1 MERLK
6 NTFIELIAG
15 NHSKNGNSF
24 CGDTYYFDQKENIFI
39 CLLADGLGSGRYA
52 YESSFAAAEAV
63 KEQWQFE
70 SVEKLMNIINEAM
83 FQKRGAA
90 VAIFR
95 IDFNSHEVEYT
106 CVGNIRFYLY
116 GPDGKLT
123 YPLPVTGYLSGRPQ
137 KYRMERFSYE
147 PGSKFLVHSD
157 GINIMNTKELMR
169 YRDVDQIAARLDDV
183 ALQSNDDATFL
194 IGNLL

>member
-1 MERLK
+1 MEKLQSEK
-6 NTFIELIAG
+6 LELIAG
-15 NHSKNGNSF
+15 VHSKNGNSF
-24 CGDTYYFDQKENIFI
+24 CGDTYFFAQEGSTFI

-52 YESSFAAAEAV
+52 YESSQAAAEIV
-63 KEQWQFE
+63 KRDWLSE
-70 SVEKLMNIINEAM
+70 SIEEMMNLINTAM

-90 VAIFR
+90 VALFK
-95 IDFNSHEVEYT
+95 IDFETRKFEYT

-116 GPDGKLT
+116 AKDGRLT

-137 KYRMERFSYE
+137 RYRMERFTYE

-157 GINIMNTKELMR
+157 GVNLLNTKELMR
-169 YRDVDQIAARLDDV
+169 YRNAEQIAAELDAV

-194 IGNLL
+194 VGNLL

>member
-1 MERLK
+1 MEKLQNEK
-6 NTFIELIAG
+6 LELIAG
-15 NHSKNGNSF
+15 VHSKNGNSF
-24 CGDTYYFDQKENIFI
+24 CGDTYFFAQEGSSFV

-52 YESSFAAAEAV
+52 YESSQAAAEIV
-63 KEQWQFE
+63 KRDWQAE
-70 SVEKLMNIINEAM
+70 SIEEMMNLINTAM

-90 VAIFR
+90 VALFK
-95 IDFNSHEVEYT
+95 IDFETRKFEYT

-116 GPDGKLT
+116 AKDGKLT

-137 KYRMERFSYE
+137 RYRMERFTYE

-157 GINIMNTKELMR
+157 GVNLLNTKELMR
-169 YRDVDQIAARLDDV
+169 YRNAEQIAAELDAI

-194 IGNLL
+194 VGNLL